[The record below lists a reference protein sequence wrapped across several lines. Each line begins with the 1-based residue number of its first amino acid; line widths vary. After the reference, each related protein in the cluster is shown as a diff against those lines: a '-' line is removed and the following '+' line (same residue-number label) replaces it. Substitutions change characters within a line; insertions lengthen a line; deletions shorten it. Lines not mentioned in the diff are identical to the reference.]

1 MWSGFSIWAEQSKG
15 EEGTEGRRLWRW
27 PPVHEK
33 EGEGASG
40 PGLVAKVGPA
50 FCGGQDAF
58 SPGYGGTW
66 PPGDWALL
74 TAWQDTG
81 SGQRPD
87 TSRRLR
93 APHTQGPGP
102 SQGLSQAPARRGRRA
117 GRLPRVSIQ
126 SPGCSG
132 ARTMPSW
139 AGDPGRPQAAGWR
152 RGGPAQP
159 SPAQD
164 GPDSTHVGPQDRSWV
179 TLQEKQER
187 AAQLN
192 LPRRKQA
199 QRGEGRPRLQ
209 AGLEPRLHS
218 QGALASKRCLGDT
231 RSRRG
236 VRTGQ

>member
-27 PPVHEK
+27 PLVREK

-58 SPGYGGTW
+58 SPGYGGRGLLETGHCSQ
-66 PPGDWALL
+66 PGR
-74 TAWQDTG
+74 T
-81 SGQRPD
+81 
-87 TSRRLR
+87 R
-93 APHTQGPGP
+93 AAVRGRSQAVDFEPHTHRAQGHLGGFHRPRHGEDAGLGCSHGSLSRVRGARGPGRCLP
-102 SQGLSQAPARRGRRA
+102 GQATLGGLRQ
-117 GRLPRVSIQ
+117 Q
-126 SPGCSG
+126 
-132 ARTMPSW
+132 
-139 AGDPGRPQAAGWR
+139 D
-152 RGGPAQP
+152 GGGEAQP

-164 GPDSTHVGPQDRSWV
+164 GPDSTHGRPQDRSWV